1 MATPATQHAMRH
13 RAEQLAARLPP
24 LLVAAERVASTV
36 AQGVHG
42 RRRVGQGDSFWQFR
56 RYESTDAATMIDWR
70 QSAKTQSLFVRETEW
85 EAAQTVWLWRDTSPS
100 MRYRSSRALSEKAE
114 RADLLLLALASLLVR
129 GGEHM
134 ALIGEDMRPASGR
147 AALEKIAG
155 FVTRAEAPARGSE
168 RRLSS
173 LPPFQLLPRHAQLVL
188 IGDFLSPVEE
198 FDTLVR
204 RFAARG
210 VRGHVLQVL
219 DPAEE
224 TLPFGGR
231 TRFEGFE
238 NEGEVLIR
246 RVEHARGDYLGRLAA
261 HQGALAAVVRRIGWQ
276 YDRHRTDRSPESAL
290 LALYMGLSG
299 MRTGRR

>member
-1 MATPATQHAMRH
+1 MATPANQHAMRH

-56 RYESTDAATMIDWR
+56 RYETTDAATMIDWR

-85 EAAQTVWLWRDTSPS
+85 EAAQTVWMWRDASPS
-100 MRYRSSRALSEKAE
+100 MRYRSSRAVSEKAE

-134 ALIGEDMRPASGR
+134 ALVGEDMRPASGR
-147 AALEKIAG
+147 AALEKIAT
-155 FVTRAEAPARGSE
+155 FVTRAEAPARASD

-198 FDTLVR
+198 FESLVR
-204 RFAARG
+204 RYAARG

-246 RVEHARGDYLGRLAA
+246 RVEHARGDYLNRLAT

-276 YDRHRTDRSPESAL
+276 FDRHRTDRSPESAL

-299 MRTGRR
+299 MRGGRR

>member
-1 MATPATQHAMRH
+1 MARSATEHAIRH

-56 RYESTDAATMIDWR
+56 RYEQTDAATLIDWR

-85 EAAQTVWLWRDTSPS
+85 EAAQTVWMWRDASPS
-100 MRYRSSRALSEKAE
+100 MRYRSSRAEPEKAE

-147 AALEKIAG
+147 AALEKIAAT
-155 FVTRAEAPARGSE
+155 VTRTDAPARMAE
-168 RRLSS
+168 RRASS
-173 LPPFQLLPRHAQLVL
+173 LPPFQLLPRHAQLVM
-188 IGDFLSPVEE
+188 IGDFLSPIEE
-198 FDTLVR
+198 FESLVR
-204 RFAARG
+204 RYAARG
-210 VRGHVLQVL
+210 VRGYVLQVL

-246 RVEHARGDYLGRLAA
+246 RVEHARGDYLGRLAG
-261 HQGALAAVVRRIGWQ
+261 HQSALAAVVRRVGWQ
-276 YDRHRTDRSPESAL
+276 FDRHRTDRSPESAL

>member
-1 MATPATQHAMRH
+1 MANPSTRHAMRH
-13 RAEQLAARLPP
+13 KAEQLAARLPP

-70 QSAKTQSLFVRETEW
+70 QSAKTQSLYVRETEW
-85 EAAQTVWLWRDTSPS
+85 EAAQTVWLWRDASPS
-100 MRYRSSRALSEKAE
+100 MRYRSARSLPEKAE
-114 RADLLLLALASLLVR
+114 RVDLLLLALASLLVR

-134 ALIGEDMRPASGR
+134 ALLGEDMRPASGR
-147 AALEKIAG
+147 AALEKIAAA
-155 FVTRAEAPARGSE
+155 VTRFETPAPGND
-168 RRLSS
+168 RRAGS

-188 IGDFLSPVEE
+188 LGDFLSPIEE
-198 FDTLVR
+198 FESLVR

-238 NEGEVLIR
+238 SEGEVLIR
-246 RVEHARGDYLGRLAA
+246 RVEHARGDYLSKLAA
-261 HQGALAAVVRRIGWQ
+261 HQDALATVVRRIGWQ
-276 YDRHRTDRSPESAL
+276 FDRHRTDRSPESAL

-299 MRTGRR
+299 MRGGRR

>member
-1 MATPATQHAMRH
+1 MATSATQHAMRH

-56 RYESTDAATMIDWR
+56 RYETTDAATLIDWR

-85 EAAQTVWLWRDTSPS
+85 EAAQTVWLWRDASPS
-100 MRYRSSRALSEKAE
+100 MRYRSARALPEKAE

-134 ALIGEDMRPASGR
+134 ALVGEDMRPASGR
-147 AALEKIAG
+147 AALEKIAAT
-155 FVTRAEAPARGSE
+155 VTRPDASARAAD
-168 RRLSS
+168 RRISS

-198 FDTLVR
+198 FESLVR

-246 RVEHARGDYLGRLAA
+246 RVEHARGDYLNKLAT
-261 HQGALAAVVRRIGWQ
+261 HQGALAAVVRRVGWQ
-276 YDRHRTDRSPESAL
+276 FDRHRTDRSPESAL

-299 MRTGRR
+299 MRGGRR

>member
-1 MATPATQHAMRH
+1 MATATFDKAKYQA
-13 RAEQLAARLPP
+13 AEIAERVPPLLLAARRI
-24 LLVAAERVASTV
+24 AATIE
-36 AQGVHG
+36 QGVHG

-198 FDTLVR
+198 FETLVR

>member
-1 MATPATQHAMRH
+1 MATPANQHAMRH

-56 RYESTDAATMIDWR
+56 RYETTDAATMIDWR

-85 EAAQTVWLWRDTSPS
+85 EAAQTVWMWRDASPS
-100 MRYRSSRALSEKAE
+100 MRYRSSRAVTEKAE

-134 ALIGEDMRPASGR
+134 ALVGEDMRPASGR
-147 AALEKIAG
+147 AALEKIAT
-155 FVTRAEAPARGSE
+155 FVTRAEAPARASD

-198 FDTLVR
+198 FESLVR
-204 RFAARG
+204 RYAARG

-246 RVEHARGDYLGRLAA
+246 RVEHARGDYMSRLAQ

-276 YDRHRTDRSPESAL
+276 FDRHRTDRSPESAL

-299 MRTGRR
+299 MRGGRR